1 MLTQQTLERLN
12 EMRLKGMAE
21 AFASQIEQP
30 DIRELSFEERLGL
43 LVDQEWIYRQDRRL
57 TRLLRQAKLRIPAC
71 IEDIDYH
78 HPRGL
83 DRALLQSLAQ
93 CHWIRSHQSIL
104 ITGPTGCGKTYI
116 ACALANA
123 ACRRGFKARYY
134 RLARFMADLAMA
146 KGDGTHPKLLQKLAK
161 THVLI
166 LDDWGLAPLTETE
179 SRELLEVI
187 DDRVGS
193 RSTIIA
199 SQLPIA
205 EWHGTMSDP
214 SAADAILDRLVHGA
228 YKIALRGE
236 SMRKVQAEE
245 TRPGRPT
252 TDT

>member
-1 MLTQQTLERLN
+1 MLMQQTMERLH
-12 EMRLKGMAE
+12 EMRLKGMADE
-21 AFASQIEQP
+21 LASQTRQP

-43 LVDQEWIYRQDRRL
+43 LVDQEWTYRQDRRL

-71 IEDIDYH
+71 MEDIDYR

-83 DRALLQSLAQ
+83 DRALMQSLAQ
-93 CHWIRSHQSIL
+93 GRWIRNHQSVL
-104 ITGPTGCGKTYI
+104 LTGPTGSGKTYI

-123 ACRRGFKARYY
+123 ACRQGFRARYY
-134 RLARFMADLAMA
+134 RLSRFMTELGMS
-146 KGDGTHPKLLQKLAK
+146 KGDGTYPKLLRDLAR
-161 THVLI
+161 TDVLI

-187 DDRVGS
+187 DERVHN

-205 EWHGTMSDP
+205 DWHGTMSDP

-228 YKIALRGE
+228 YKIAMRGE
-236 SMRKVQAEE
+236 SMRKLQAEGGGAD
-245 TRPGRPT
+245 PPT
-252 TDT
+252 D

>member
-12 EMRLKGMAE
+12 DMRLTGMAE
-21 AFASQIEQP
+21 ALASQIQQP

-43 LVDQEWIYRQDRRL
+43 MVDQEWIYRQDRRL

-71 IEDIDYH
+71 IEDIDYR

-93 CHWIRSHQSIL
+93 CQWIRSHQSIL
-104 ITGPTGCGKTYI
+104 IAGPTGCGKTYI

-123 ACRRGFKARYY
+123 ACRQGFKARYY

-146 KGDGTHPKLLQKLAK
+146 KGDGTHPKLLQTLAK
-161 THVLI
+161 TNVLV

-187 DDRVGS
+187 DDRVNC

-199 SQLPIA
+199 SQIPIA

-228 YKIALRGE
+228 YKIALRGD
-236 SMRKVQAEE
+236 SMRKVQAQN
-245 TRPGRPT
+245 TGLQQPANGT
-252 TDT
+252 